1 MCRDYYNTK
10 VRQTTELKKLVD
22 RKINST
28 NDSMTSEINVAEKRS
43 DFDKRMVYI
52 IDIIKEIDRVNCDY

>member
-43 DFDKRMVYI
+43 DFDKRMG
-52 IDIIKEIDRVNCDY
+52 IKLG